1 MNQLRIKF
9 VVPVLM
15 AVIFAITAPV
25 VYAQKDK
32 KKTTT
37 KKKPKTEKKEDKATL
52 ESKKQNL
59 QSEIDL
65 TNRLIAETRRNKTLS
80 LSQLVALNK
89 KIEVRQELIRTI
101 NEEIAN
107 LNQQIADKQN
117 EIAVL
122 DAEVAKM
129 KSDYA
134 KMIVFAYRNRNSSNN
149 MMFLFA
155 ADNFNQAYMRLKY
168 LQLISTSRKLQGLK
182 IAEKQQELNSQLTEL
197 EQNKAEMKGLL
208 GNEEEE
214 NGTLA
219 KEKDEKDATFR
230 GLQTKEANLKADLK
244 KKEESKLAT
253 DLAIQKIIQD
263 EANRLAAAAAA
274 AATPPVVTPTN
285 PTNPPVP
292 VVKPPVKPPVNT
304 PPSNTPPA
312 IVLTPEAKTLSA
324 SFAANM
330 GKLPW
335 PVEKGTIT
343 GHFGKHAHPVLKGV
357 TLQNNGIDILTS
369 SGSMARAVFEGD
381 VTGLTN
387 IPGSGW
393 LVIVRHGEYL
403 TVYANLE
410 EVSVKQGDKVKTK
423 QAIGK
428 IATDQQEGTT
438 ELHFEVWKSGGGK
451 LDPELWLAKQ

>member
-197 EQNKAEMKGLL
+197 EQNKA
-208 GNEEEE
+208 
-214 NGTLA
+214 
-219 KEKDEKDATFR
+219 R
-230 GLQTKEANLKADLK
+230 
-244 KKEESKLAT
+244 
-253 DLAIQKIIQD
+253 
-263 EANRLAAAAAA
+263 
-274 AATPPVVTPTN
+274 
-285 PTNPPVP
+285 
-292 VVKPPVKPPVNT
+292 
-304 PPSNTPPA
+304 
-312 IVLTPEAKTLSA
+312 
-324 SFAANM
+324 
-330 GKLPW
+330 
-335 PVEKGTIT
+335 
-343 GHFGKHAHPVLKGV
+343 
-357 TLQNNGIDILTS
+357 
-369 SGSMARAVFEGD
+369 
-381 VTGLTN
+381 
-387 IPGSGW
+387 
-393 LVIVRHGEYL
+393 
-403 TVYANLE
+403 
-410 EVSVKQGDKVKTK
+410 
-423 QAIGK
+423 
-428 IATDQQEGTT
+428 
-438 ELHFEVWKSGGGK
+438 
-451 LDPELWLAKQ
+451 